1 MARTTAFDSLEAVSY
16 DERLY
21 APTAIATP
29 VQGWNSVQ
37 LEQYRTYG
45 FIPVAEAFDKT
56 TCDAAVEGLVGL
68 ASRDEDVPYEL
79 QFESAVRNTL
89 DTLSPQERL
98 DSVRKLMWFVP
109 HEPRLQA
116 VAEDPAMMAVV
127 ARLLGAEP
135 EMYQEMAL
143 MKPPGIGREKPW
155 HQDHAYFDIPEGTPV
170 VGVWIALDPA
180 TTENGCM
187 VFQPGGHRT
196 GPRPHFNVRDWQLC
210 DTDAL
215 GAEQRVAAPLPR
227 GGALI
232 FDGLTP
238 HGTAQNKSGT
248 RRRAIQFHY
257 VPKGTPRV
265 KDERLRIFGAEGF
278 GATC

>member
-1 MARTTAFDSLEAVSY
+1 MARTATFDGLACAPY
-16 DERLY
+16 DDRLY
-21 APTAIATP
+21 APTAIATQ
-29 VQGWNSVQ
+29 VDGWEAV
-37 LEQYRTYG
+37 EVEKYREYG
-45 FIPVAEAFDKT
+45 FVPVANAFDSV
-56 TCDAAVEGLVGL
+56 TCDAAVEGLVQL
-68 ASRDEDVPYEL
+68 ASRDGEVPYEL
-79 QFESAVRNTL
+79 QFESAVRDTL
-89 DTLSPQERL
+89 DSMSPQERL

-109 HEPRLQA
+109 HESRLRA
-116 VAEDPAMMAVV
+116 LAEDPRMMTVV
-127 ARLLGAEP
+127 TELLGAEP

-155 HQDHAYFDIPEGTPV
+155 HQDHAYFDLPEGTPV
-170 VGVWIALDPA
+170 IGVWIALDAA
-180 TTENGCM
+180 TVENGCM
-187 VFQPGGHRT
+187 IFQPGGHRE

-210 DTDAL
+210 DADVL
-215 GAEQRVAAPLPR
+215 EVQQRVAAPLPR

-238 HGTAQNKSGT
+238 HGTAQNRSGS

-257 VPKGTPRV
+257 VPKGTPRL